1 MILADVRHRLTRD
14 DAQVALR
21 LVGRES
27 DEAYAQA
34 ETALRDAGIDVLL
47 DDPRLLAALLEPHPS
62 TRAANHPAMHAS
74 DILFMYVVVRH
85 ALLAA
90 EMSDRVMADYISSL
104 LVHFG
109 RRDRAWRLGD
119 TDDAT
124 YDSLVAISAEIET
137 SDARRSFLARVHLG
151 NHALWLSGV
160 FPDSIAYR
168 RARRGGPDLD
178 YYESLGRRGFEL
190 AAGHRLAAE
199 YGVVQLFGTV
209 AEHFARVRVA
219 LNTVSDTLLFP
230 HGNSPDRILRQVSN
244 SVRLRASA

>member
-27 DEAYAQA
+27 EMAYASA
-34 ETALRDAGIDVLL
+34 EAALRDAGIDVLL
-47 DDPRLLAALLEPHPS
+47 DDPRLLDALLDPHPA
-62 TRAANHPAMHAS
+62 TRTAGHPAMHAS
-74 DILFMYVVVRH
+74 DLLFVYVVVRH

-90 EMSDRVMADYISSL
+90 ELSDRVVADYISSL

-119 TDDAT
+119 NDDAT
-124 YDSLVAISAEIET
+124 YDTLVAISADVAT
-137 SDARRSFLARVHLG
+137 TDARRSFLARVHLG

-160 FPDSIAYR
+160 FPDFIAYR
-168 RARRGGPDLD
+168 RARRGGPDLE

-190 AAGHRLAAE
+190 AADHRLAAE
-199 YGVVQLFGTV
+199 YGVVSLFAAV
-209 AEHFARVRVA
+209 AQHFARLRIA
-219 LNTVSDTLLFP
+219 LNGISDTLLFP
-230 HGNSPDRILRQVSN
+230 DNSSPDRILRQVSN
-244 SVRLRASA
+244 TVRLRASA